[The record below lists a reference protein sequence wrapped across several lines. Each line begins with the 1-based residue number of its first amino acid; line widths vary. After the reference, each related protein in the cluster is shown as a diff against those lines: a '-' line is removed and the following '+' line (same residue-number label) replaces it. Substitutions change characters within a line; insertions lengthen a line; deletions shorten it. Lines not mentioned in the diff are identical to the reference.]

1 MGIEEKKDLHMKQ
14 AAEYIKYFREAE
26 ERIYD
31 KDVREQMELLIRRL
45 QDLRDLQYW
54 FDSGEKE
61 LDRFYDRYLPMLNM
75 VLENYIKL
83 ETSWNHNELK
93 KVREKLTKTMVEF
106 MDTMNVIMEIL
117 PQDEMSD
124 SKAEQK
130 AKQAKEDLDRRTG
143 RF

>member
-1 MGIEEKKDLHMKQ
+1 MRPEEKKDLHMKQ

-93 KVREKLTKTMVEF
+93 KDRE
-106 MDTMNVIMEIL
+106 
-117 PQDEMSD
+117 
-124 SKAEQK
+124 
-130 AKQAKEDLDRRTG
+130 R
-143 RF
+143 